1 MNPTVVGQPGNVAS
15 VTPPALT
22 TPRVAA
28 APLDE
33 VLQWLR
39 SSAQG
44 LSSADAS
51 ARLIHY
57 GPNALRTH
65 RVSAIAVLG
74 SQLRN
79 AVLILLATTAV
90 LSFFLGDSTQA
101 IIIGAIL
108 AASIGLGF
116 VNEYRAERASAALH
130 SSVHHT
136 AVVRRDEQ
144 FRRVDVTV
152 LVPGDVIRLGLGEVV
167 PADVRLIDVNGLE
180 CNESILSGESSASE
194 KSTQPVKTD
203 VALTDSSDLAF
214 MGTIVSAGDG
224 TGLVY
229 ATGLNTQ
236 FGRIAAGP
244 GTTPTRDR
252 IPGRST
258 PILLPAAVGG
268 ADADRAHP
276 HHQPIA
282 ASAGDRLGAVRSGDR
297 GGDHSATA
305 ARSGQRQPGHRIAA
319 VGTSSRSSSNDWSAS
334 RT

>member
-1 MNPTVVGQPGNVAS
+1 MSPTVVRQPGSVVS

-22 TPRVAA
+22 AARVAA
-28 APLDE
+28 APLHE
-33 VLQWLR
+33 VLQSLD

-44 LSSADAS
+44 LSGADAA
-51 ARLIHY
+51 ARLIRY

-74 SQLRN
+74 RQLRN

-108 AASIGLGF
+108 VASIGLGF

-144 FRRVDVTV
+144 LGRVDVTV
-152 LVPGDVIRLGLGEVV
+152 LVPGDVIRLALGEVV

-180 CNESILSGESSASE
+180 CNESVLSGESSASE
-194 KSTQPVKTD
+194 KSTQAVKAD

-214 MGTIVSAGDG
+214 MGTIVSDGDG

-229 ATGLNTQ
+229 ATGLDIRLAI
-236 FGRIAAGP
+236 GSELAAHSCQP
-244 GTTPTRDR
+244 TPC
-252 IPGRST
+252 
-258 PILLPAAVGG
+258 
-268 ADADRAHP
+268 
-276 HHQPIA
+276 
-282 ASAGDRLGAVRSGDR
+282 SAGIGSGATHES
-297 GGDHSATA
+297 TA
-305 ARSGQRQPGHRIAA
+305 LDPRNRIGLP
-319 VGTSSRSSSNDWSAS
+319 VEQQLAS
-334 RT
+334 CRPA